1 MLTSVTVYV
10 TPCYPV
16 LPHVTQNP
24 ISWIRDEAGPC
35 PWPPPSPPRPLPP
48 LPPLAISLPPS
59 NQEDRTAHVETCDLW
74 LSTHACVCVSM
85 SACSGSRVHS
95 AVGCRHVFALLE
107 SRWTTVVGWQT
118 SHCLCTDVSW
128 SNLDMSTDISFYYYY
143 NSYFY
148 VIFCYY
154 FTLLTR
160 LK

>member
-1 MLTSVTVYV
+1 MLPRV
-10 TPCYPV
+10 TPRYPEPNQ
-16 LPHVTQNP
+16 LDSGWGWSLSIDSPL
-24 ISWIRDEAGPC
+24 S
-35 PWPPPSPPRPLPP
+35 PPPSPSPP
-48 LPPLAISLPPS
+48 AISLPPS
-59 NQEDRTAHVETCDLW
+59 NQEDRTAHVDTW
-74 LSTHACVCVSM
+74 PPTVNTRVCVSM

-107 SRWTTVVGWQT
+107 NRWTTVVGRQT
-118 SHCLCTDVSW
+118 SQCLCTDVSW